1 MLGSEY
7 RQYVRK
13 DGSRLSLFPA
23 RVNGRTAWGW
33 RLRTDDGQIQ
43 AQSGDLFQ
51 NYVACLC
58 DALRRADIL

>member
-7 RQYVRK
+7 RQYQRR
-13 DGSRLSLFPA
+13 DGAQLSLFPIE
-23 RVNGRTAWGW
+23 VKGRTVWGW
-33 RLRTDDGQIQ
+33 RLRAEDGRVKG
-43 AQSGDLFQ
+43 QSFGLFQ